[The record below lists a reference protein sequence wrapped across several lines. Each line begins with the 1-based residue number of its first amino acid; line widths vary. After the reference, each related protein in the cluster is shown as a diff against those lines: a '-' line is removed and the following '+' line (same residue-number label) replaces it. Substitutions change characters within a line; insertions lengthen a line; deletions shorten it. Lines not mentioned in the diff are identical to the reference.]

1 MTEGKGGEEGEEG
14 EEEEGG
20 EDTHSRSL
28 FSQFQTVI
36 KSEIIRISV
45 RGKRDPLR
53 IVDSYSE
60 THKTKQ
66 SG

>member
-1 MTEGKGGEEGEEG
+1 MTEGKGEEEEGEE
-14 EEEEGG
+14 
-20 EDTHSRSL
+20 EDTHSRSI